1 MLSKSEL
8 CLDTYRTNIQ
18 KLLAMCAL
26 PAQKHTYN
34 VSSLVLGGVRVA
46 SHTFFPIIRENQLQY
61 KKPTKVKKTCFTQK
75 FKRIKKDFVQL
86 LMLY

>member
-8 CLDTYRTNIQ
+8 CLDTYQTNIQ
-18 KLLAMCAL
+18 KLMAMYAL

-34 VSSLVLGGVRVA
+34 ISSLVLGVTVVA
-46 SHTFFPIIRENQLQY
+46 SHTFFPIIREKRLQY